1 MKSCSVI
8 GLGYIGLPTAVL
20 IANSGIKVTGV
31 DINKK
36 IIDLLNKGDLHIIE
50 PNLKEKVNEAF
61 DSGNFKVQTNLSIS
75 DVFLIAVPTP
85 TIENEF
91 GHLTPNIEYVLNAA
105 KSIARVIKKGNLV
118 ILESTS
124 PLGTTEKVENLISKE
139 SNLSKDQFNI
149 AYCPERVIPGRT
161 LFELVHNDRVI
172 GGIDKQSSYLAKGFY
187 GNFCEGEMHITNSK
201 TAELVKL
208 AENSFRDINIAFANE
223 ISIICEK
230 FSIDPFELISLANKH
245 PRVNIL
251 KPGCGVGG
259 HCIAVDPWF
268 IINSA
273 PEITKLIKQARY
285 VNDKKPEWVVN
296 KLLSEALTFEKT
308 YSKKP
313 TIGCLGLTFKPDID
327 DMRESPALE
336 IVQKLMK
343 KNINVLCCEP
353 NISKHDFIELQDIET
368 VLESSDIVA
377 ILVAHK
383 EFKKIKFKN
392 NLVFDICGINYL
404 K

>member
-1 MKSCSVI
+1 MNSCSVI

-31 DINKK
+31 DINKE

-50 PNLKEKVNEAF
+50 PNLKEKFHEAF
-61 DSGNFKVQTNLSIS
+61 YSGNLKLQTNLSIS
-75 DVFLIAVPTP
+75 DVFIIAVPTP

-91 GHLTPNIEYVLNAA
+91 GHQIPNIEYVLNAA
-105 KSIARVIKKGNLV
+105 KSISRVIKKGDLV

-139 SNLSKDQFNI
+139 SDLSKDQFNI

-172 GGIDKQSSYLAKGFY
+172 GGLNKQSSYLARDFY
-187 GNFCEGEMHITNSK
+187 VNFCKGEMHVTNAK

-208 AENSFRDINIAFANE
+208 AENSFRDTNIAFANE
-223 ISIICEK
+223 ISTICDK

-259 HCIAVDPWF
+259 HCIAIDPWF

-273 PEITKLIKQARY
+273 PETTRLIKTARY

-296 KLLSEALTFEKT
+296 KLLKEASAFEKT
-308 YSKKP
+308 FSKKA

-336 IVQKLMK
+336 IVKKLVK
-343 KNINVLCCEP
+343 KNIDVLCCEP
-353 NISKHDFIELQDIET
+353 NISNHDFIELNDIET

-383 EFKKIKFKN
+383 QFKKIKFKN
-392 NLVFDICGINYL
+392 TLVIDVCGINY
-404 K
+404 